1 MKKHLPLIITATLTI
16 AVLSGCT
23 TLTRF
28 GITEDTV
35 VAGVQLALAKH
46 DLTGAVSAAQLT
58 EIITIVKAEQRLQE
72 IGEEV
77 AQDQR
82 IQNLIEEIVGRY
94 VIDGKVVVPANKEE
108 VEAPPGVPDE
118 AVYADFIWKYG
129 GEKMPNAR
137 NDGSVVIALK
147 KLSANAI
154 DFSWEKDL
162 SAWGIARD
170 HADALVCAFVQ
181 DGSGQWIGGKF
192 DWISSSRT
200 NRDFGHLGTA
210 TTEGYKGWNLE
221 GIPNPT
227 RLAFVVVERNGR
239 RRSNVVA
246 ADWRR

>member
-35 VAGVQLALAKH
+35 VTGVQLALAKR
-46 DLTGAVSAAQLT
+46 DLAGTVSDAQLR
-58 EIITIVKAEQRLQE
+58 EIIAIVKAEQRLQE

-77 AQDQR
+77 AADSR
-82 IQNLIEEIVGRY
+82 VQNLIEEIINRY
-94 VIDGKVVVPANKEE
+94 VIDGKVVVPAEQEE
-108 VEAPPGVPDE
+108 AEEAPEPGVPDE
-118 AVYADFIWKYG
+118 APYADFQWRYG
-129 GEKMPNAR
+129 GERLPGAR

-147 KLSANAI
+147 KLSAGGI
-154 DFSWEKDL
+154 DFTWEKNL
-162 SAWGIARD
+162 SAWGISHD

-181 DGSGQWIGGKF
+181 DSSGQWLGGKF

-200 NRDFGHLGTA
+200 FRDFGHLSGA
-210 TTEGYKGWNLE
+210 EAYKGWNLE

-227 RLAFVVVERNGR
+227 QLAFVVVERTGR
-239 RRSNVVA
+239 RRSNVIT